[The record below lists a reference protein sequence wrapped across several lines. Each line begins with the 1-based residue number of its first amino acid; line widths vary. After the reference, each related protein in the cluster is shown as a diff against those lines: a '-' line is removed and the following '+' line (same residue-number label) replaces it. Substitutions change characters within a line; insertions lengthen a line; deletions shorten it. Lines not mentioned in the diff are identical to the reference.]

1 MKKKKVYGSRGDKDK
16 FLATEECLEKIKPY
30 LLDLINDHKTAES
43 GEWKIQLNM
52 HVIFISSND
61 TGETRTI
68 IILSDNEEIMLGN
81 KTNGIITNKSLLNN
95 YHKEEQIMRGASDF
109 KFESVELLDH
119 KLHKIN

>member
-95 YHKEEQIMRGASDF
+95 YHKEEQIMREASDF
-109 KFESVELLDH
+109 KFESVELLDY

>member
-95 YHKEEQIMRGASDF
+95 YHKEEQITRGASDF
-109 KFESVELLDH
+109 KFESVELLDY

>member
-95 YHKEEQIMRGASDF
+95 YHKEEQIMRGDSDF
-109 KFESVELLDH
+109 KFESVELLDY